1 MMMRRFRKILADWRD
16 DSGLAAIE
24 FALIAPLVAVI
35 LAGTVD
41 YGCILFNKFKLDESV
56 NAAANYA
63 MVSNSQVNASGG
75 ATLAGTLATL
85 VATSHGSGWA
95 DVTVT
100 VNDGPVSGYAS
111 GTQSSSGTASPA
123 DSCYCPT
130 GAATSVTWGAA
141 QTCNASCA
149 GGGYAGKFVL
159 VSATRAYSPLFSA
172 GYGVINGRT
181 LTSAT
186 LVQVQ

>member
-1 MMMRRFRKILADWRD
+1 MMSKLKKARARWRD
-16 DSGLAAIE
+16 ESGLAALE
-24 FALIAPLVAVI
+24 FALIAPIVAVI

-63 MVSNSQVNASGG
+63 MVSNSQVNSSSG

-100 VNDGPVSGYAS
+100 VNDGPVSAYAS
-111 GTQSSSGTASPA
+111 GTQSSSGTGSPA

-141 QTCNASCA
+141 QACNSSCA

-159 VSATRAYSPLFSA
+159 ISAARAYSPLFNA

>member
-1 MMMRRFRKILADWRD
+1 MRIRSLAHGWRD
-16 DSGLAAIE
+16 DRGIAAIE
-24 FALIAPLVAVI
+24 FALIAPLVAVV

-41 YGCILFNKFKLDESV
+41 FGCILFNKFKLDEAV

-63 MVSNSQVNASGG
+63 MVSNGQVNASSG
-75 ATLAGTLATL
+75 ATLAGTLSTL

-100 VNDGPVSGYAS
+100 VNDGPVSSYAS

-130 GAATSVTWGAA
+130 GVASSVTWGAA
-141 QTCNASCA
+141 HTCNATCT

-159 VSATRAYSPLFSA
+159 ISATRPYSPLFNA
-172 GYGVINGRT
+172 GYGVVSGRT
-181 LTSAT
+181 LASAT

>member
-1 MMMRRFRKILADWRD
+1 MTAMAPREPRGIWRD
-16 DSGLAAIE
+16 DRGIAAIE
-24 FALIAPLVAVI
+24 FALITPLVAVV
-35 LAGTVD
+35 LAATVD
-41 YGCILFNKFKLDESV
+41 FGCILFNKFKLDESV
-56 NAAANYA
+56 NAAADYA
-63 MVSNSQVNASGG
+63 MVCNAQVNASSG

-95 DVTVT
+95 DVSVT
-100 VNDGPVSGYAS
+100 VNDGPVSGYAA
-111 GTQSSSGTASPA
+111 GTQSSSGSASPA

-130 GAATSVTWGAA
+130 GSATSVTWGAA
-141 QTCNASCA
+141 QTCNTSCS

-159 VSATRAYSPLFSA
+159 ISATRAYSPLFTA
-172 GYGVINGRT
+172 GYGVITGRT